1 MRIDTSMKTL
11 IEIAEEKADEL
22 DARAGDADGDEARS
36 LKAEAKQAR
45 AASKPLRAFLGLA
58 GISI

>member
-1 MRIDTSMKTL
+1 MRIDTAMKTL
-11 IEIAEEKADEL
+11 LEIAEAKADEL
-22 DARAGDADGDEARS
+22 EVRAVEADGEAAKN